1 MCSIILCKMKKNID
15 EIRRFLVASRRAH
28 AIQKPWL
35 RMIIIV
41 PHPPAHEALEAALVE
56 KQSFKTGRGG
66 SIFVMKLTARREAT
80 KPLCEQRDG

>member
-1 MCSIILCKMKKNID
+1 MKNID
-15 EIRRFLVASRRAH
+15 RIRHFLAASRRAH
-28 AIQKPWL
+28 AIPEPWL

-80 KPLCEQRDG
+80 EQLDQQRDG